1 MAGLRGVRYTGR
13 MIRTGLVALLL
24 LPATTLAQV
33 SVNRGALDQLKPS
46 APAKPTPAHPT
57 PAPSSTG
64 HTARDTTNHEQTH
77 DHESAHR
84 PAPAASRPATKS
96 SHSVPPPEPKPKP
109 RPRPV
114 TIAPAPPPA
123 AVLPPVAEAPKPAT
137 TPPPPPVPIL
147 ADAAGVPSSLPGGVR
162 ITFGAG
168 SSDLNPATAKAVQG
182 VANEVKASPD
192 VDLNVFAYAA
202 GVADDPSTSRRLSLS
217 RALAARAV
225 LISEGIVST
234 RIYVRALG
242 STPSD
247 GPADRVDVVRV
258 GTPSPAPSP
267 SAPAPSVA
275 APSVAAPSA
284 PVSSSPTKP

>member
-1 MAGLRGVRYTGR
+1 MAGLRGVRYSER
-13 MIRTGLVALLL
+13 MIRTALFALSL
-24 LPATTLAQV
+24 LPATAMAQV

-57 PAPSSTG
+57 PASPTP
-64 HTARDTTNHEQTH
+64 HTTRDTSQ
-77 DHESAHR
+77 
-84 PAPAASRPATKS
+84 APAHKPASAPSHPATRS
-96 SHSVPPPEPKPKP
+96 THSAPPPPPEPKPKP
-109 RPRPV
+109 KPRPATV
-114 TIAPAPPPA
+114 APAPPPP
-123 AVLPPVAEAPKPAT
+123 AVLPPVVEAPKPAV
-137 TPPPPPVPIL
+137 TPPPPPVPIV
-147 ADAAGVPSSLPGGVR
+147 ADAAGVSSPLPGGVR

-168 SSDLNPATAKAVQG
+168 SSDLNPATAKAVQDLAG
-182 VANEVKASPD
+182 AVKASPD

-247 GPADRVDVVRV
+247 GPADRVDVMRV
-258 GTPSPAPSP
+258 GTPSPPP
-267 SAPAPSVA
+267 TTVPPAPS
-275 APSVAAPSA
+275 
-284 PVSSSPTKP
+284 SPAKP